1 LYLAVDLGTQGP
13 KVAAIGDDGAILARS
28 FVHVAT
34 QWGDAGLV
42 TQDANAWWTG
52 IASQVREMRG
62 VMGEHEVRAV
72 AITGQY
78 GSTVPVDSAG
88 DASGPCLLWP
98 TRSPR
103 QATHGAIGP
112 NGHER
117 VLRSDL
123 GEIDRRT
130 TLLLEPVDYLGL
142 RFTGVARATPASMF
156 AARLIPLESDTSEP
170 SYAPELIDKE
180 GRDPRRLPQL
190 IPTGSTLGTVSPE
203 AASELAIAADIP
215 VVAGIPD
222 LHTAY
227 LGSGA
232 LELGRAHQVLSST
245 SWMGLSVERPHRDA
259 ARQIATV
266 PGIRPGHL
274 LIENS
279 QRAAG
284 IALDWLVNLLHDQ
297 TAAPARDAHR
307 AIDAAAAGV
316 PVGARGVMFAPWL
329 NGERTPLN
337 DNRLRGGLVGL
348 TPTSGRAEIAR
359 AVLEGIAFNSRLLRD
374 SIRGL
379 TGLALDELTL
389 IGRCSELDSLCQI
402 SADVLA
408 VPIDRVAE
416 PSLANLRGA
425 AMFGALAIGRV
436 TLEEAAGW
444 VRVER
449 TFTPDPGAA
458 AMYDDLF
465 PRFRELSSQPAFRRL
480 A

>member
-1 LYLAVDLGTQGP
+1 MYLAVDLGTQGP
-13 KVAAIGDDGAILARS
+13 KVAAIGDDGATLARS
-28 FVHVAT
+28 FVPVAT

-42 TQDANAWWTG
+42 TQDANEWWAG
-52 IASQVREMRG
+52 IAAQVREMARII
-62 VMGEHEVRAV
+62 GEHELRAV

-78 GSTVPVDSAG
+78 GSTVPVSASG
-88 DASGPCLLWP
+88 EASGPCLLWP
-98 TRSPR
+98 TRSSK
-103 QATHGAIGP
+103 QTSHGAIGP

-123 GEIDRRT
+123 TEIDHRT
-130 TLLLEPVDYLGL
+130 ALLLEPVDYLGL

-156 AARLIPLESDTSEP
+156 AARLVPLDSDMSEP
-170 SYAPELIDKE
+170 CYSPEQVEHE
-180 GRDPRRLPQL
+180 GRDPSRLPEL
-190 IPTGSTLGTVSPE
+190 IPTGSILGPVSPE
-203 AASELAIAADIP
+203 AAGELGIVVGIP

-232 LELGRAHQVLSST
+232 IEVNRAHQVLSST
-245 SWMGLSVERPHRDA
+245 SWMGLSVERPHLDT
-259 ARQIATV
+259 ARQITTV
-266 PGIRPGHL
+266 PGIAAGHL

-297 TAAPARDAHR
+297 AAAPARDPHR
-307 AIDAAAAGV
+307 AIDAAASGV
-316 PVGARGVMFAPWL
+316 PAGARGVMFAPWL

-337 DNRLRGGLVGL
+337 DNRLRGGLIGL

-374 SIRGL
+374 GIREL

-389 IGRCSELDSLCQI
+389 IGKCSELDSLCQI
-402 SADVLA
+402 SADVLG
-408 VPIDRVAE
+408 VPIARVAE

-425 AMFGALAIGRV
+425 AMFGALAIGQV
-436 TLEEAAGW
+436 ALDAAAGW
-444 VRVER
+444 VRIER
-449 TFTPDPGAA
+449 SFAPDPTAGAT
-458 AMYDDLF
+458 YDALF
-465 PRFRELSSQPAFRRL
+465 QRFRDLSAQSAFSRFP
-480 A
+480 